1 MQYQL
6 SLATPTDAPRIATLT
21 MEAMNHE
28 CCQWFAGPDHT
39 LDDFHVL
46 LTRLIET
53 DGTQYCWRNI
63 LVIRHDSDVV
73 GIATSYDG
81 ALLHQLRQPF
91 IDSARDAFGQD
102 HSGIPDETQA
112 GELYLD
118 TLCVDRAHRHQGL
131 ARQLLQATIEK
142 GRQMGLPTGLLVDD
156 GNPQAEKLYRRLGF
170 RYQGDNV
177 WGGHKMK
184 HLVRE
189 L

>member
-6 SLATPTDAPRIATLT
+6 TTATPADAPRIATLT

-39 LDDFHVL
+39 LEDFHRL
-46 LTRLIET
+46 LTRLIKA
-53 DGTQYCWRNI
+53 DGTQYSWRNT
-63 LVIRHDSDVV
+63 LVIRHNSDIV

-91 IDSARDAFGQD
+91 IDGAREAFGQD
-102 HSGIPDETQA
+102 HSSISDETQP

-118 TLCVDRAHRHQGL
+118 TLCVDSAHRHQRL

-156 GNPQAEKLYRRLGF
+156 GNPLAEKLYLSIGF
-170 RYQGDNV
+170 RHQGNNI
-177 WGGHKMK
+177 WGGHKMR
-184 HLVRE
+184 HLVKE